1 MDANSLRGRGTS
13 HNPANR
19 FERLAVVRDGWCAAD
34 DPAPETELLHDNSR
48 SIIARN
54 DSPDVGFDTTVN
66 PYRGCEH
73 GCIYC
78 YARPYHEYLGF
89 SAGLDFETKILVKH
103 DAPDL
108 LRAELAAPG
117 WEPQTILLSGV
128 TDPYQPVERRLRIAR
143 GCLEVLAECRNPVAI
158 TTKSHLVTR
167 DIDLLSELAAHR
179 AAAVC
184 FTVTTLS
191 DALQRT
197 LEPRSSTP
205 RRRLEAVA
213 KMAAA
218 GIPTA
223 VNVAPVIPGL
233 TDHEI
238 PRIVQEA
245 AEAGALT
252 AGYIMLRLPLG
263 VAPLFESWL
272 ERHYP
277 DRKEKVLNRIRDM
290 RGGKLYDSSY
300 GKRGRGEGRYAKQI
314 ADMFDMACRRAGLD
328 NDWPALSSAAFRRP
342 PPRGQ
347 LELFPRSGSVDGD
360 GLGSPE
366 K

>member
-1 MDANSLRGRGTS
+1 MDADTLRGRGTS
-13 HNPANR
+13 HNPTNR
-19 FERLAVVRDGWCAAD
+19 FERLAVVRDGWSAAD
-34 DPAPETELLHDNSR
+34 DPAPETELLQDTSR

-103 DAPDL
+103 DAPEL
-108 LRAELAAPG
+108 LRAELAAPA

-128 TDPYQPVERRLRIAR
+128 TDPYQPAERRLRITR
-143 GCLEVLAECRNPVAI
+143 RCLEVLAEYRNPVAI

-167 DIDLLSELAAHR
+167 DIDLLSELAAHG

-184 FTVTTLS
+184 LTVTTLS
-191 DALQRT
+191 EELHRT

-205 RRRLEAVA
+205 RRRIKAIA
-213 KMAAA
+213 KLADAS
-218 GIPTA
+218 IPTA

-238 PRIVQEA
+238 PRIIQEA
-245 AEAGALT
+245 ADAGALT
-252 AGYIMLRLPLG
+252 AGYIMLRLPHG
-263 VAPLFESWL
+263 VAPLFEDWL
-272 ERHYP
+272 EKHYP
-277 DRKEKVLNRIRDM
+277 ERKEKVLNRIRGM
-290 RGGKLYDSSY
+290 RGGRLYDSSF
-300 GKRGRGEGRYAKQI
+300 GKRGRGEGRFAKQI
-314 ADMFDMACRRAGLD
+314 ADMFAMACRRVGLD
-328 NDWPALSSAAFRRP
+328 RDWPALSSAAFRP
-342 PPRGQ
+342 PPSRGQ
-347 LELFPRSGSVDGD
+347 LELFRSGDDRAIPSRRA
-360 GLGSPE
+360 
-366 K
+366 

>member
-1 MDANSLRGRGTS
+1 MDRRIMESDSFRGRGTS

-19 FERLAVVRDGWCAAD
+19 FERLAVVRDGWCAAE
-34 DPAPETELLHDNSR
+34 DPAPETELLQDTSR

-103 DAPDL
+103 DAAEL
-108 LRAELAAPG
+108 LSAELASPS

-128 TDPYQPVERRLRIAR
+128 TDPYQPVERRLRITR
-143 GCLEVLAECRNPVAI
+143 RCLEVLAEYRNPVAI

-167 DIDLLSELAAHR
+167 DIDLLGELAAYG

-184 FTVTTLS
+184 LTVTTLS
-191 DALQRT
+191 DALHRT
-197 LEPRSSTP
+197 LEPRSSSP
-205 RRRLEAVA
+205 ARRMEAISKLA
-213 KMAAA
+213 DA

-223 VNVAPVIPGL
+223 VNMAPVIPGL
-233 TDHEI
+233 TDHEL
-238 PRIVQEA
+238 PRIVQHA
-245 AEAGALT
+245 AEAGAST
-252 AGYIMLRLPLG
+252 AGYIVLRLPYG
-263 VAPLFESWL
+263 VAPLFERWL
-272 ERHYP
+272 EQNHP

-290 RGGKLYDSSY
+290 RRGRLYDSRY
-300 GKRGRGEGRYAKQI
+300 GERGRGEGRFAKQI
-314 ADMFDMACRRAGLD
+314 ADMFVMACRQVGLD
-328 NDWPALSSAAFRRP
+328 SEWPALSSASFRRP
-342 PPRGQ
+342 PSSGQ
-347 LELFPRSGSVDGD
+347 LELFYEEARQ
-360 GLGSPE
+360 
-366 K
+366 